1 MAIINIVGGLQL
13 LQQREVEVVAGDII
27 VALIGRMK
35 DAALLLTRYSDND
48 INRFTL
54 HVRFRLPKS
63 LRCNNLSMA

>member
-35 DAALLLTRYSDND
+35 DAALLLTRYSDID